1 MSRHPLPAGGA
12 VTEIDAHC
20 SPIVACPQS
29 KLLSEHGKA
38 IDAAHSKLRDHEVQI
53 AQLELQGGHCLTRL
67 ERVEQASHENQR
79 ILVKVDGGLA
89 HVEQALKTVST
100 TAEATHGLVSNHIAD
115 ALAKDEKASQS
126 RLAHEETQQKR
137 LIRLVG
143 AATAILVVATLIH
156 SSVTG
161 QSIWSILGA
170 WLQ

>member
-1 MSRHPLPAGGA
+1 MES
-12 VTEIDAHC
+12 TEKAC

-29 KLLSEHGKA
+29 KLLGEHGKA

-67 ERVEQASHENQR
+67 ERVEQATHENQR
-79 ILVKVDGGLA
+79 ILVRVDGGLA

-115 ALAKDEKASQS
+115 AMTKEEQAARARVDQ
-126 RLAHEETQQKR
+126 EETKQKR
-137 LIRLVG
+137 LIRIAG
-143 AATAILVVATLIH
+143 AATGGLIVLTLIH
-156 SSVTG
+156 SAVTG
-161 QSIWSILGA
+161 TSIWSVLGG